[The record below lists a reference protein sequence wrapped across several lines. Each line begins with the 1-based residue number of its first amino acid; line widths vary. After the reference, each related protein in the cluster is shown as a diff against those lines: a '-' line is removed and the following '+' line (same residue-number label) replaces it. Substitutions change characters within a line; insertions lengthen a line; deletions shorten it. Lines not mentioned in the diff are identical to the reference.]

1 MIVSLVG
8 VNELTVSEGID
19 GDKHMANVCLQSY
32 SALQYQLYVQPRARP
47 TYIDFCILE
56 PFFQIVVYSLV

>member
-1 MIVSLVG
+1 MPTMPRQLLVVFLVG

-32 SALQYQLYVQPRARP
+32 SALQYRLYVR
-47 TYIDFCILE
+47 
-56 PFFQIVVYSLV
+56 

>member
-1 MIVSLVG
+1 MIVFLVG
-8 VNELTVSEGID
+8 VNRLTVSEGID

-32 SALQYQLYVQPRARP
+32 SALQYRLYVQRRARP

-56 PFFQIVVYSLV
+56 PFFQIVIYSLI